1 MSDIAIVLGRGI
13 EGCGVTKYTVEL
25 ESWLLKKGHDVT
37 VYSTKDKKWSRN
49 DVHELKNLVHVRFDR
64 DEFDQVYEGCK
75 KSDLMIIISLPSV
88 GHSEKCRDN
97 FLKLLNLS
105 MQKVSIQL
113 DHYMASLKRNLCLYE
128 SVKNVDLVFAL
139 STTGAFS
146 EYVKTNVDTE
156 GSLSTFW
163 GDEEVKKTIHGTQAA
178 VDFDSYKKYKK
189 PISEQDERHHKWI
202 GRTARWKGYGL
213 MIDFHNEH
221 LSGLDHMTTIEGID
235 RSPVYMEVKDK
246 YSFKEEI
253 KTKIEDC
260 DLSNRYGELAS
271 LFGIYNNSE
280 LLERMSLCGYGY
292 QLSILEPHMIGSH
305 LEFTHLEL
313 VAVGAIPVFRKEYG
327 DACIHRYY
335 KKPLTEIESGTI
347 WLSENNME
355 ECLETIKNLSKDEN
369 MRKEYRDKAQKC
381 YQWYDSK
388 YVFEDVFKIINGV

>member
-25 ESWLLKKGHDVT
+25 ESWLLQKGHNVT
-37 VYSTKDKKWSRN
+37 VYSPKDKKWSRN
-49 DVHELKNLVHVRFDR
+49 NAHQLKNLIHVRFDKN
-64 DEFDQVYEGCK
+64 EFDQVYEGCK

-88 GHSEKCRDN
+88 GHSEKCKDN
-97 FLKLLNLS
+97 FLKLFDLPI
-105 MQKVSIQL
+105 QKVSIQL
-113 DHYMASLKRNLCLYE
+113 DHYLASLKRNLCLYE
-128 SVKNVDLVFAL
+128 SVKKVDLVFAL

-163 GDEEVKKTIHGTQAA
+163 GDEEIKKPIYATQAA
-178 VDFDSYKKYKK
+178 VDFDSYKKYIK

-221 LSGLDHMTTIEGID
+221 LRTIDHMTTIEGID

-253 KTKIEDC
+253 KTNIEEC

-280 LLERMSLCGYGY
+280 LLERMSLCTYGY
-292 QLSILEPHMIGSH
+292 QLSILKPKYIAHS
-305 LEFTHLEL
+305 LEFTHLEPI
-313 VAVGAIPVFRKEYG
+313 AVGAIPVFRKEYG
-327 DACIHRYY
+327 DACVHRYY
-335 KKPLTEIESGTI
+335 KKPLTELDCGTI
-347 WLSENNME
+347 WLTNDNME
-355 ECLETIKNLSKDEN
+355 ECINTIKELSTNEN
-369 MRKEYRDKAQKC
+369 MRNEYRELAYHC
-381 YQWYDSK
+381 YNWYDSK
-388 YVFEDVFKIINGV
+388 YVFNDMFNIIDK

>member
-1 MSDIAIVLGRGI
+1 MSNIAIVLGRGI

-25 ESWLLKKGHDVT
+25 ESWLLGKGHNVT
-37 VYSTKDKKWSRN
+37 VYSPKDKKWSRN
-49 DVHELKNLVHVRFDR
+49 NVHELQNLIHVRFDK
-64 DEFDQVYEGCK
+64 DEFDQVYDGCK
-75 KSDLMIIISLPSV
+75 NSDLMIIISLPSIS
-88 GHSEKCRDN
+88 HSKKCEAN
-97 FLKLLNLS
+97 FLKLLDLS
-105 MQKVSIQL
+105 LPKVSIQL

-156 GSLSTFW
+156 GSLNVFW
-163 GDEEVKKTIHGTQAA
+163 GDEEVKTTIHETQAA
-178 VDFDSYKKYKK
+178 VDFDFYQKYIK

-221 LSGLDHMTTIEGID
+221 LKTINHMTTIEGID

-260 DLSNRYGELAS
+260 VLSNRYGELAS

-280 LLERMSLCGYGY
+280 LLERMSSCGYGY
-292 QLSILEPHMIGSH
+292 QLSILEPQMIGSH
-305 LEFTHLEL
+305 LEFTHLEMI
-313 VAVGAIPVFRKEYG
+313 AVGVIPVFRKEYG

-347 WLSENNME
+347 WLSENNKD
-355 ECLETIKNLSKDEN
+355 ECLGLIKDLSQDTK
-369 MRKEYRDKAQKC
+369 MREQYREMAQKC
-381 YQWYDSK
+381 YSWYDSK
-388 YVFEDVFKIINGV
+388 YVFEDMYTIINEY